1 GLMPLITVM
10 VFAIVTIVYVVN
22 RTRKDEDE
30 GITELL
36 RSFQIGKLAN
46 TTAVVIEVL
55 LLQIVLTFFVL
66 VFIQSYSP
74 AGMTYMSNN
83 LSFAA
88 SITGQIFMW
97 GMLALLFPQIFAE
110 AGSANGASI
119 GVFFI
124 LYIVRMGTDISNI
137 KL

>member
-1 GLMPLITVM
+1 VM

-55 LLQIVLTFFVL
+55 LLQIVLTFL
-66 VFIQSYSP
+66 LAGSIQAQSA
-74 AGMTYMSNN
+74 AGMTDMSNN
-83 LSFAA
+83 LLFAA
-88 SITGQIFMW
+88 SRSEEHTSELQSRFD
-97 GMLALLFPQIFAE
+97 L
-110 AGSANGASI
+110 
-119 GVFFI
+119 VC
-124 LYIVRMGTDISNI
+124 R
-137 KL
+137 